1 MFLISVGRL
10 NIKTSSTIVLLGGLS
25 YPLYLTHH
33 MFGRYLIDLLAPIV
47 NAYLLLLGLTI
58 LALALAFIIYVVV
71 DKRMAKSLRA
81 LLTKLLIRSE
91 PEATAIANN

>member
-1 MFLISVGRL
+1 MFLISIGRL

-33 MFGRYLIDLLAPIV
+33 MFGRYLIDMLAPVV

-58 LALALAFIIYVVV
+58 LAIALAFVIYVAV

-81 LLTKLLIRSE
+81 FLTKLLIRSE
-91 PEATAIANN
+91 TEANATANN